1 MDSGDEHIEKK
12 IKREDTEDK
21 TPAGIPPVPKPPTAS
36 VPILRN
42 ENWTQFSEVLGGIWP
57 GR

>member
-1 MDSGDEHIEKK
+1 LDSGDEHIEKK
-12 IKREDTEDK
+12 IRREDTEDE
-21 TPAGIPPVPKPPTAS
+21 TPAGIPPVSDPPTAS

-42 ENWTQFSEVLGGIWP
+42 ENRTQFREVLGGIWP

>member
-1 MDSGDEHIEKK
+1 LDSKDEHIEKK

-42 ENWTQFSEVLGGIWP
+42 ENWTQFSEVLGGI
-57 GR
+57 